1 MMVSND
7 IWSLPPRIK
16 ILEALG
22 SIADKRIT
30 KINDGE
36 YKVVSSTGEREY
48 TVRVDLK
55 NLKIDSTDS
64 GSVYK
69 GYLGYP
75 SIAVLMLEGVLPF
88 SEKISNALKGIK
100 WKELNEKYKAYWKTE
115 FVVKKIAQ
123 RKGVNEKEIDDF
135 VDKVMEKIKE
145 LKIRKLKSS

>member
-1 MMVSND
+1 MVSND

-123 RKGVNEKEIDDF
+123 RKDVNEKEINDF
-135 VDKVMEKIKE
+135 VNKVMEKIKE

>member
-1 MMVSND
+1 MVSND